1 MKPLLLILFC
11 LPMLASGQN
20 ANIIGDWYNAEKDAV
35 ITIFEEKANS
45 NEKATIAGKISW
57 MKDPLDGK
65 GNPKTDNLNPD
76 KKLQKRKRLGARILY
91 GFIYQGGNVWENGEV
106 YDPKKGK
113 TYGGE
118 VTLTSENK
126 LDLRGHLL
134 WFPLIGRSSTWTR
147 KIN

>member
-1 MKPLLLILFC
+1 MLILFC
-11 LPMLASGQN
+11 LPILAFAQN
-20 ANIIGDWYNAEKDAV
+20 ATIIGDWYNAEKDAV
-35 ITIFEEKANS
+35 ITIFEENTK
-45 NEKATIAGKISW
+45 IAGKISW
-57 MKDPLDGK
+57 MKQPLDET
-65 GNPKTDNLNPD
+65 GNPKTDHLNPD
-76 KKLQKRKRLGARILY
+76 KSLQKRKTLGIKILY
-91 GFIYQGGNVWENGEV
+91 GFIYQGGNLWEDGEV

-118 VTLTSENK
+118 ITLIEKNK

>member
-1 MKPLLLILFC
+1 MLILFC
-11 LPMLASGQN
+11 LPILLLFGQN
-20 ANIIGDWYNAEKDAV
+20 ALIIGEWYNAEKDAV

-45 NEKATIAGKISW
+45 NNKATIAGKISW
-57 MKDPLDGK
+57 MKESIDEK

-76 KKLQKRKRLGARILY
+76 EKLQKRKTLGLKILY
-91 GFIYQGGNVWENGEV
+91 GFINKGDNVWKNGEV

-113 TYGGE
+113 TYGGKI
-118 VTLTSENK
+118 TLRGENK

-134 WFPLIGRSSTWTR
+134 WFPLIGRRSTWTR

>member
-1 MKPLLLILFC
+1 MLILFC
-11 LPMLASGQN
+11 LPILLFGQN
-20 ANIIGDWYNAEKDAV
+20 ALIIGEWYNAEKDAV
-35 ITIFEEKANS
+35 ITIFEEKTNS

-57 MKDPLDGK
+57 MKESIDEK

-76 KKLQKRKRLGARILY
+76 EKLQKRKTLGLKILY
-91 GFIYQGGNVWENGEV
+91 GFINKGDNVWKNGEV

-113 TYGGE
+113 TYGGKI
-118 VTLTSENK
+118 TLRGENK

>member
-1 MKPLLLILFC
+1 MLILFC
-11 LPMLASGQN
+11 LPILLFGQN
-20 ANIIGDWYNAEKDAV
+20 ALIIGEWYNAEKDAV

-45 NEKATIAGKISW
+45 NNKATIAGKISW
-57 MKDPLDGK
+57 MKESIDEK

-76 KKLQKRKRLGARILY
+76 EKLQKRKTLGLKILY
-91 GFIYQGGNVWENGEV
+91 GFINKGDNVWKNGEV

-113 TYGGE
+113 TYGGKI
-118 VTLTSENK
+118 TLRGENK

>member
-20 ANIIGDWYNAEKDAV
+20 ANIIGEWYNAEKDAV

-45 NEKATIAGKISW
+45 NEKAKIAGKISW
-57 MKDPLDGK
+57 MKQSLDEK
-65 GNPKTDNLNPD
+65 GNPKTDHLNSD
-76 KKLQKRKRLGARILY
+76 EKLQKRKRLGLKILY
-91 GFIYQGGNVWENGEV
+91 GFIYQGGNVWENGKV

-118 VTLTSENK
+118 ITLTSENK
-126 LDLRGHLL
+126 LDLKGHLL
-134 WFPLIGRSSTWTR
+134 WFSLIGRSSTWTR

>member
-65 GNPKTDNLNPD
+65 GNPKTDHLNSD
-76 KKLQKRKRLGARILY
+76 EKLQKRKRLGLKILY

-118 VTLTSENK
+118 ITLTSESK

>member
-1 MKPLLLILFC
+1 MLILFC
-11 LPMLASGQN
+11 LPILLFGQN
-20 ANIIGDWYNAEKDAV
+20 ALIIGEWYNAEKDAV
-35 ITIFEEKANS
+35 ITIFEEKTNS

-57 MKDPLDGK
+57 MKESIDEK

-76 KKLQKRKRLGARILY
+76 EKLQKRKTLGLKILY
-91 GFIYQGGNVWENGEV
+91 GFINKGDNVWKNGEV

-113 TYGGE
+113 TYGGKI
-118 VTLTSENK
+118 TLRGENK

-134 WFPLIGRSSTWTR
+134 WFPLIGRRSTWTR

>member
-11 LPMLASGQN
+11 LPMFASGQN
-20 ANIIGDWYNAEKDAV
+20 TNIIGDWHNAEKDAV
-35 ITIFEEKANS
+35 ITIFEERGGSDKKA
-45 NEKATIAGKISW
+45 KIAGKISW
-57 MKDPLDGK
+57 MKESIDEQ
-65 GNPKTDNLNPD
+65 GNPKTDHLNSD
-76 KKLQKRKRLGARILY
+76 EKLQKRKRLGLKILY

-118 VTLTSENK
+118 ITLVGKNK

>member
-1 MKPLLLILFC
+1 MLILFC
-11 LPMLASGQN
+11 LPILLFGQN
-20 ANIIGDWYNAEKDAV
+20 ALIIGEWYNAEKDAV

-45 NEKATIAGKISW
+45 NNKATIAGKISW
-57 MKDPLDGK
+57 MKESIDEK

-76 KKLQKRKRLGARILY
+76 EKLQKRKTLGLKILY
-91 GFIYQGGNVWENGEV
+91 GFINKGDNVWKNGEV

-113 TYGGE
+113 TYGGKI
-118 VTLTSENK
+118 TLRGENK

-134 WFPLIGRSSTWTR
+134 WFPLIGRRSTWTR

>member
-1 MKPLLLILFC
+1 MLILFC
-11 LPMLASGQN
+11 LPILLFGQN
-20 ANIIGDWYNAEKDAV
+20 ALIIGEWYNAEKDAV

-57 MKDPLDGK
+57 MKESIDEK

-76 KKLQKRKRLGARILY
+76 EKLQKRKTLGLKILY
-91 GFIYQGGNVWENGEV
+91 GFINKGDNVWKNGEV

-113 TYGGE
+113 TYGGKI
-118 VTLTSENK
+118 TLRGENK

>member
-1 MKPLLLILFC
+1 MLILFC
-11 LPMLASGQN
+11 LPILLFGQN
-20 ANIIGDWYNAEKDAV
+20 ALIIGEWYNAEKDAV

-57 MKDPLDGK
+57 MKESIDEK

-76 KKLQKRKRLGARILY
+76 EKLQKRKTLGLKILY
-91 GFIYQGGNVWENGEV
+91 GFINKGDNVWKNGEV

-113 TYGGE
+113 TYGGKI
-118 VTLTSENK
+118 TLRGENK

-134 WFPLIGRSSTWTR
+134 WFPLIGRRSTWTR

>member
-20 ANIIGDWYNAEKDAV
+20 ANIIGDWHNAEKDAV

-57 MKDPLDGK
+57 MKQPLDET
-65 GNPKTDNLNPD
+65 GNPKTDHLNPD
-76 KKLQKRKRLGARILY
+76 KSLQKRKTLGMKNLY
-91 GFIYQGGNVWENGEV
+91 GFIYQGGNLWEDGEV

-118 VTLTSENK
+118 ITLIGKNK

-134 WFPLIGRSSTWTR
+134 WFPLIGRTSTWTR
-147 KIN
+147 KID

>member
-1 MKPLLLILFC
+1 MLILFC
-11 LPMLASGQN
+11 LPILLFGQN
-20 ANIIGDWYNAEKDAV
+20 ALIIGEWYNAEKDAV

-45 NEKATIAGKISW
+45 NNKATIAGKISW
-57 MKDPLDGK
+57 MKESIDEK

-76 KKLQKRKRLGARILY
+76 EKLQKRKTLGLKILY
-91 GFIYQGGNVWENGEV
+91 GFINKGDNVWKNGEV

-113 TYGGE
+113 PYGGKI
-118 VTLTSENK
+118 TLRGENK

-134 WFPLIGRSSTWTR
+134 WFPLIGRRSTWTR

>member
-1 MKPLLLILFC
+1 MLILFC
-11 LPMLASGQN
+11 LPTLLFGQN
-20 ANIIGDWYNAEKDAV
+20 TLIIGEWYNAEKDAV
-35 ITIFEEKANS
+35 ITIFEEKTNS

-57 MKDPLDGK
+57 MKETLDEK
-65 GNPKTDNLNPD
+65 GNPKTDHLNREE
-76 KKLQKRKRLGARILY
+76 KLQKRKTVWLKILY
-91 GFIYQGGNVWENGEV
+91 GFIYQGGNVWEKGEV

-113 TYGGE
+113 PYGGE
-118 VTLTSENK
+118 ITLTSENK